1 MPTSIQYR
9 NNATGQTGEL
19 ESLLRDDAAQP
30 KPTISQYNGV
40 PVFLP
45 DKFKGKPLSGA
56 ADLLFERSQASGSLG
71 GDNPEAFLTHAEQA
85 GWRPAL
91 EKLFGPTSPGMLRA
105 ISPNR
110 TAWAYLFDINEKSRV
125 LDLGAGTGGVSCRL
139 AQTCNVVSADK
150 SKVNSAFVRIRGE
163 QENLPNFQSI
173 CTDAV
178 DLPFADEQFDLV
190 CMIGSFEWVP
200 SSWPEEDPESVHRH
214 ALEEVFRVLKPGGNI
229 FLAIENRN
237 YLGYVF
243 GIQEPHTHLK
253 HVAYLDR
260 ERANQLSLDIR
271 NKPFVEYTY
280 SRDECHNLLQGAGFD
295 AVKGFW
301 LRPDYSTPHYIIPLE
316 NDNILKYFIEER
328 LNPWDFQGPRSL
340 LYRLYRMLP
349 PSEISNHVE
358 FYGFRA
364 NKPE

>member
-1 MPTSIQYR
+1 MKTKIQYR

-19 ESLLRDDAAQP
+19 NTLLKDDATEA
-30 KPTISQYNGV
+30 KPTIPLYGGV

-45 DKFKGKPLSGA
+45 YKINGKPTSESP
-56 ADLLFERSQASGSLG
+56 DLLFERSNASGSLG
-71 GDNPEAFLTHAEQA
+71 GDNPEAFLGLAEKD
-85 GWRPAL
+85 GWRSAL
-91 EKLFGPTSPGMLRA
+91 EKLFGPTSPGLLRA
-105 ISPNR
+105 IAPNR
-110 TAWAYLFDINEKSRV
+110 TAWAYQFDITSQTRV

-150 SKVNSAFVRIRGE
+150 SPVNSAFVQIRAA
-163 QENLPNFQSI
+163 QEELHQLQSI

-190 CMIGSFEWVP
+190 CMIGSFEWIP
-200 SSWPEEDPESVHRH
+200 SSWPEEDPESIHRH
-214 ALEEVFRVLKPGGNI
+214 TLQEIFRILKPGGAL
-229 FLAIENRN
+229 FLGIENRN
-237 YLGYVF
+237 YLGYAF
-243 GIQEPHTHLK
+243 GILEPHARIK
-253 HVAYLDR
+253 HVAYLNR

-271 NKPFVEYTY
+271 NQPFLEYTY
-280 SRDECHNLLQGAGFD
+280 SKEECHDLLQSAGFD
-295 AVKGFW
+295 GVKGYW
-301 LRPDYSTPHYIIPLE
+301 LRPDYSTPNYIIPLD

-328 LNPWDFQGPRSL
+328 LNPWDFQGARSL